1 MIDIYELNKN
11 RDLRFQ
17 RRIEV
22 YKVFL
27 KRCIQK
33 IKSLSSDRE
42 FCTYQVPL
50 IAAGVPLFDRNKCIY
65 YIYHKLI
72 KIGFKVCY
80 TENLSLF
87 IYWGHIPSYVK
98 KQQQQQQQKQKQNN
112 LNKNSKEK
120 PKNQYRDI
128 TEHANLLKNNFIYDF
143 GGIENSL
150 KAVKKK

>member
-50 IAAGVPLFDRNKCIY
+50 LAAGVPLFDRHKCIY

-72 KIGFKVCY
+72 NTGFKVY
-80 TENLSLF
+80 YMENLSLF

-98 KQQQQQQQKQKQNN
+98 KQQQSQTSNQKT
-112 LNKNSKEK
+112 KEK
-120 PKNQYRDI
+120 SKKPKKQYRDI

-143 GGIENSL
+143 GGIENSFNS
-150 KAVKKK
+150 VKKK

>member
-33 IKSLSSDRE
+33 IKSLSVERE

-50 IAAGVPLFDRNKCIY
+50 LAAGVPLFDRHKCIY

-72 KIGFKVCY
+72 NTGFKVY
-80 TENLSLF
+80 YMENLSLF

-98 KQQQQQQQKQKQNN
+98 KQQQETQTINQTKKT
-112 LNKNSKEK
+112 KPTSKK
-120 PKNQYRDI
+120 KYRDI

-143 GGIENSL
+143 GGIENSFRS
-150 KAVKKK
+150 VKKK